1 MTDAVT
7 ATGAALFAAL
17 STATLTFYQHVPQD
31 TEPPVGVFGEH
42 RVTAPFG
49 KDDPDRSIEI
59 DIIVIYQGEQ
69 NKPVTQWQAEI
80 VDRLDG
86 QTLSASG
93 FRICPALISETCSLA
108 EDGITYVGTSKFKI
122 LALAE

>member
-1 MTDAVT
+1 MTDAVS

-31 TEPPVGVFGEH
+31 TVPPVGVIGEH

-49 KDDPDRSIEI
+49 KGDPDRSIEI

-69 NKPVTQWQAEI
+69 NKPVIAWQAEI
-80 VDRLDG
+80 IDKLDG
-86 QTLSASG
+86 KTLSASG
-93 FRICPALISETCSLA
+93 FRICPTILSETCQLDD
-108 EDGITYVGTSKFKI
+108 DGITYVGTSKFKI